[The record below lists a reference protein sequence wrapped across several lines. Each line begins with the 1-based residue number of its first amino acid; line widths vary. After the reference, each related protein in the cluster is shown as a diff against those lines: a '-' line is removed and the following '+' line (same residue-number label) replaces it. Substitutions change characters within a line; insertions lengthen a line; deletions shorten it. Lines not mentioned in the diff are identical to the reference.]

1 MSDEIRNNSLE
12 SGTPDFDPEDDLV
25 ELIDENGEKT
35 LFEHLATLEYKGE
48 SYLALCDPEADE
60 EDLEVFI
67 LKIET
72 DENGEDVYTVPD
84 DDVADAVFE
93 QLVRLS
99 DSMGDD

>member
-1 MSDEIRNNSLE
+1 MSDELKNSPNE
-12 SGTPDFDPEDDLV
+12 PEEDDIV

-60 EDLEVFI
+60 DDLEVFI
-67 LKIET
+67 LKIEQ

-84 DDVADAVFE
+84 DDTADAVFE

-99 DSMGDD
+99 DSMGEE

>member
-1 MSDEIRNNSLE
+1 MSDNPNMIPQNDDENE
-12 SGTPDFDPEDDLV
+12 EDIV

-48 SYLALCDPEADE
+48 SYLALCDPDADE

-67 LKIET
+67 LKIEQ
-72 DENGEDVYTVPD
+72 DENGDDVYAVPD

-93 QLVRLS
+93 QLVKLS
-99 DSMGDD
+99 DSMDEE

>member
-1 MSDEIRNNSLE
+1 MSDELNNIPRNDDTS
-12 SGTPDFDPEDDLV
+12 EDDIV

-67 LKIET
+67 LKIEQ

-93 QLVRLS
+93 QLVKLS
-99 DSMGDD
+99 DSMGEE

>member
-1 MSDEIRNNSLE
+1 MSDELKNSPNE
-12 SGTPDFDPEDDLV
+12 PEEDDIV

-48 SYLALCDPEADE
+48 SYLVLCDPEADE
-60 EDLEVFI
+60 DDLEVFI
-67 LKIET
+67 LKIEQ

-84 DDVADAVFE
+84 DDTADAVFE

-99 DSMGDD
+99 DSMGEE